1 MLAAG
6 QTDETVGVFSKFV
19 LHHRTSAFWRAQFHT
34 RQEPAKILVTF
45 PGFGEQRIA
54 NACCR
59 SDFGANMCLYAGFLR
74 SEMKPWRA
82 VNAVAI

>member
-19 LHHRTSAFWRAQFHT
+19 LRYRAFAFWRAQFHT
-34 RQEPAKILVTF
+34 RQEPAKILVAF
-45 PGFGEQRIA
+45 AGFGKQRIA

-59 SDFGANMCLYAGFLR
+59 SDFSANMSLYAGFLR

-82 VNAVAI
+82 VNTVAI